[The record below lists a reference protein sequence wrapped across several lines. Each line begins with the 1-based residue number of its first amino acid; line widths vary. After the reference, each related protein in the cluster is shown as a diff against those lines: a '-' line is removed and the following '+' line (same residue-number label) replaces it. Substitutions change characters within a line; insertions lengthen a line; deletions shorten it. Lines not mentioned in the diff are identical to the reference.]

1 MADETCGAN
10 GMPEPSEDE
19 ARTTITIA
27 LSDIP
32 DGGATIIEVRKG
44 FKIALFRVN
53 DRVAAVNNRCPHA
66 SAALGDGD
74 FDGATVVC
82 PLHGYRFNVWNGA
95 GYKTLKTYPARVV
108 QDQVHISVPQ

>member
-1 MADETCGAN
+1 MVDESDVTV
-10 GMPEPSEDE
+10 
-19 ARTTITIA
+19 ITVP

-32 DGGATIIEVRKG
+32 DGGAHIVEVCKG
-44 FKIALFRVN
+44 FKLALFRVN

-95 GYKTLKTYPARVV
+95 GYKTLKTYRTEVV
-108 QDQVHISVPQ
+108 QDQVRISVPM

>member
-1 MADETCGAN
+1 MTE
-10 GMPEPSEDE
+10 ESEGG
-19 ARTTITIA
+19 TTITVA

-44 FKIALFRVN
+44 LKIALFRVN
-53 DRVAAVNNRCPHA
+53 DRVAAVDNRCPHS

-95 GYKTLKTYPARVV
+95 GYKTLKTFATRVIENEV
-108 QDQVHISVPQ
+108 QISVPD

>member
-1 MADETCGAN
+1 MADEGK
-10 GMPEPSEDE
+10 D
-19 ARTTITIA
+19 TTIMTIA
-27 LSDIP
+27 LSEIP

-95 GYKTLKTYPARVV
+95 GYRTLKTYPTEVI
-108 QDQVHISVPQ
+108 QGQVLITVPL